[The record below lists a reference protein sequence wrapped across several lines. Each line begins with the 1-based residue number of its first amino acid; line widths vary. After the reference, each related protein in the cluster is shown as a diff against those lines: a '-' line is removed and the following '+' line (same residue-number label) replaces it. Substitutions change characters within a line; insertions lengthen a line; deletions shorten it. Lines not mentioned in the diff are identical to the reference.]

1 MRGTI
6 APMKPPA
13 DRPPFLTEPKPTRG
27 AEQVVLPGL
36 GLSGIWRLVADNPS
50 PMTYHGTNTWLIE
63 AVDGFS
69 VLDPGPDDAAHLA
82 AILDATRGRIARILL
97 SHTHADHLA
106 GLPAL
111 VAATRAPTYG
121 FHTPQDTGFV
131 PDYPLT
137 DGDVVAGW
145 TALHTPGHA
154 SDHLCF
160 ARDDGVV
167 FSADHI
173 MGWSSTVVSPPHGD
187 MVAYFASLDRM
198 LARDD
203 RIYLPGHG
211 PAITDPRGYTIFL
224 RAHRVQRENGI
235 LALLG
240 SGPKTT
246 LALTKALYAQVN
258 PALHRVAERNV
269 IAHLDKLRAEGRVRQ
284 QGDAWLL

>member
-1 MRGTI
+1 MQHATVT
-6 APMKPPA
+6 
-13 DRPPFLTEPKPTRG
+13 PPFVTEPKPPRD
-27 AEQVVLPGL
+27 AEQVMLPGV
-36 GLSGIWRLVADNPS
+36 GLSGIWRLVADNPG

-82 AILDATRGRIARILL
+82 AILDATHGRIARILL

-111 VAATRAPTYG
+111 VAATGAPSYG
-121 FHTPQDTGFV
+121 FHSPQDTGFV
-131 PDYPLT
+131 PDHPLA

-173 MGWSSTVVSPPHGD
+173 MGWSTTVVSPPHGD

-211 PAITDPRGYTIFL
+211 PAITDPRGYTRFL
-224 RAHRVQRENGI
+224 RNHRVQRERGI
-235 LALLG
+235 LAELAT
-240 SGPKTT
+240 GPKTT
-246 LALTKALYAQVN
+246 AALTKALYSQVN
-258 PALHRVAERNV
+258 PALHRAAERNV
-269 IAHLDKLRAEGRVRQ
+269 LAHLDKLRAEGRARLE
-284 QGDAWLL
+284 GDVWRL

>member
-1 MRGTI
+1 MQHATVT
-6 APMKPPA
+6 
-13 DRPPFLTEPKPTRG
+13 PPFITEPKPPRD
-27 AEQVVLPGL
+27 AEQVMLPGV
-36 GLSGIWRLVADNPS
+36 GLSGIWRLVADNPG

-69 VLDPGPDDAAHLA
+69 VLDPGPDDASHLA
-82 AILDATRGRIARILL
+82 AILDATHGRIARILL

-111 VAATRAPTYG
+111 MAATGAPSYG
-121 FHTPQDTGFV
+121 FHSPQDAGFV
-131 PDYPLT
+131 PDHPLA

-173 MGWSSTVVSPPHGD
+173 MGWSTTVVSPPHGD

-211 PAITDPRGYTIFL
+211 PVITDPRGYTRFL
-224 RAHRVQRENGI
+224 RNHRVQRERGI
-235 LALLG
+235 LAELAT
-240 SGPKTT
+240 GPKTT
-246 LALTKALYAQVN
+246 AALTKALYSQVN
-258 PALHRVAERNV
+258 PALHRAAERNV
-269 IAHLDKLRAEGRVRQ
+269 LAHLDKLRAEGRARLE
-284 QGDAWLL
+284 GDVWRL